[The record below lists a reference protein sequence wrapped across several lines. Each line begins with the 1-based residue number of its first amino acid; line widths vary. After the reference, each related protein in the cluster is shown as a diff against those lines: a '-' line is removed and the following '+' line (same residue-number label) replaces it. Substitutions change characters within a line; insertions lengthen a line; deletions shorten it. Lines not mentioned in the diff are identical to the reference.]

1 MVIKLSREL
10 KLLQGQL
17 NEKSLKASGKDDL
30 LLTLLRVQKQLKGA
44 NLRAKSR

>member
-1 MVIKLSREL
+1 MAIKLSREL
-10 KLLQGQL
+10 RQLQGQL

-30 LLTLLRVQKQLKGA
+30 LLTLLRVQKQLRGA